1 MTQVN
6 EQIRF
11 EPDEAC
17 PPLLAIGVA
26 LQIVIVMLAGTI
38 MITAIIVRAGG
49 QSDTYLSWAIFMAL
63 VTGGLS
69 TILQTVRIKRFG
81 SGHMILMGVHPAFI
95 PVCVIALQAGGPVLM
110 SSLIIVSSLCQFVLT
125 PHISLLR
132 RVVTPAVSGTLI
144 MLVAVISIG
153 PIFGLL
159 EDAPKGTPAAYGPI
173 IALVTLVVITGLM
186 LLTPRSWQLWT
197 SLIGIAVG
205 CAIAAPLGLYDFQL
219 VMEAPWVGIPE
230 VGWPGFQLKPSGEF
244 WALLP
249 AFVVVSLTSFIK
261 SIGDGVVIQQVSR
274 RRPRATDFRIIQGA
288 LYANGMGGLLAGMAG
303 TIPNAST
310 VLGAS
315 IASITGVASAR
326 AGVYTGVIFIVVAL
340 LPKVSAVV
348 LAIPGFVMVSYML
361 ILVSILFME
370 GIRTVIQGGIDPK
383 KIIVVGVSFWIGI
396 GFENNYIFPELLD
409 GLWGTLLGNGLT
421 AGGIT
426 AVLITVFIDLTSPRR
441 RRLNVNLEFSALPKI
456 DEFLREFASRTRW
469 NEASTERLRAAGEE
483 TLSTMLMQD
492 DDQVDN
498 SERRLIVT
506 ARLIEGTAE
515 LEFMSASEEE
525 ENLEDRLAYLSEQ
538 PEIQDE
544 HEISFRLLR
553 HYASSVQ
560 HRKYHN
566 IDIVT
571 VQVEG
576 SR

>member
-95 PVCVIALQAGGPVLM
+95 PVCVIALQEGGPVLM

-159 EDAPKGTPAAYGPI
+159 EDAPKGTPAAYGSI